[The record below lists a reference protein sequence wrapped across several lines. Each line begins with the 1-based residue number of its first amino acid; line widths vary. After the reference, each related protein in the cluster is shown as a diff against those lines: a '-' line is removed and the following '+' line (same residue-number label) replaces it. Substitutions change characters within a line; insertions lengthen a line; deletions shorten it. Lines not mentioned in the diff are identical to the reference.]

1 MFAVIL
7 SLLLSAQAG
16 YDIIIKNGTVVDGSG
31 AERFP
36 ADIAIRGDRIVRVD
50 PDGIEADEARVVLDA
65 EGLIVAP
72 GFIDQHAHVQLSI
85 RNHPLAKNFLRQG
98 ITN

>member
-16 YDIIIKNGTVVDGSG
+16 YDIIIKNGMVVDGSG
-31 AERFP
+31 AERFQ

-50 PDGIEADEARVVLDA
+50 RGGIDADKAIPQTNSPAANPTRKTSTPRNSSRRNC
-65 EGLIVAP
+65 EG
-72 GFIDQHAHVQLSI
+72 S
-85 RNHPLAKNFLRQG
+85 KK
-98 ITN
+98 

>member
-50 PDGIEADEARVVLDA
+50 PDGIEADEARVVLDT

-85 RNHPLAKNFLRQG
+85 RNHPLAENFLRQG